1 LEAESSAVFSTVI
14 WFIVGGNLP
23 CRRPQ
28 GQFGPAAPNV
38 APAGRCTTGRLTP
51 RFGARRRCTNRSRP
65 RSTTFRQGMPTVLLV
80 DDESS
85 MRSALR
91 KLFERA
97 GLTVLEADSGRGAL
111 EVIASDP
118 GIAAVVS
125 DFLMPEI
132 NGLDFYDALVARSP
146 HLRERVIFLT
156 GAARDPRV
164 HQPLEQR
171 GVPLIS
177 KLNDL
182 QIVLDA
188 VKLALLRRH

>member
-1 LEAESSAVFSTVI
+1 
-14 WFIVGGNLP
+14 
-23 CRRPQ
+23 
-28 GQFGPAAPNV
+28 
-38 APAGRCTTGRLTP
+38 
-51 RFGARRRCTNRSRP
+51 
-65 RSTTFRQGMPTVLLV
+65 
-80 DDESS
+80 

-97 GLTVLEADSGRGAL
+97 GLTVLEAESGGGAF

-118 GIAAVVS
+118 DISAVVS

-146 HLRERVIFLT
+146 HLRGRVIFLT

-164 HQPLEQR
+164 HHPLEQR

-177 KLNDL
+177 KLDDL
-182 QIVLDA
+182 EIVLDA
-188 VKLALLRRH
+188 VKLALLRRPLAGPTIL